1 MFGGSGRSGGY
12 CLPVSRAGAVVMVGR
27 WRVEELCLGS
37 GTFADSRELEGCVT
51 FASAVGTLSGVVA
64 WAGLRGEVVFV
75 PVAGPA
81 KLLGMPGEYW
91 SIRFIKLS
99 TGRLWKINEKGGA
112 VITCLLTSAPTR
124 LWG

>member
-1 MFGGSGRSGGY
+1 MFGGSGRFGRY
-12 CLPVSRAGAVVMVGR
+12 CIPASRAGAVAMVGR

-37 GTFADSRELEGCVT
+37 GTVAASRELEGCFT

-75 PVAGPA
+75 PVAGSA

-91 SIRFIKLS
+91 SIKFIGLP
-99 TGRLWKINEKGGA
+99 TGRL
-112 VITCLLTSAPTR
+112 
-124 LWG
+124 